1 MNHLNTIQM
10 EKDTEKIKKETTG
23 IEIIYNDS
31 EDLKSLSNKEEFIQF
46 ILEDSFKT
54 IEMALRNNLDK
65 VELFNIFNLS
75 LIVEIKKSNY
85 KNVLNSLIKYYVR
98 EENYEKCSLI
108 KHIIKKYEI

>member
-1 MNHLNTIQM
+1 MYTPKTIPM
-10 EKDTEKIKKETTG
+10 EKDKLVKERETTG

-31 EDLKSLSNKEEFIQF
+31 EDLKTLSSKEEFVSF

-54 IEMALRNNLDK
+54 IEMALKNKLDK

-75 LIVEIKKSNY
+75 IVVEIERNNY
-85 KNVLNSLIKYYVR
+85 KNVLNNLIKFYIL

-108 KHIIKKYEI
+108 RSIINKYEI